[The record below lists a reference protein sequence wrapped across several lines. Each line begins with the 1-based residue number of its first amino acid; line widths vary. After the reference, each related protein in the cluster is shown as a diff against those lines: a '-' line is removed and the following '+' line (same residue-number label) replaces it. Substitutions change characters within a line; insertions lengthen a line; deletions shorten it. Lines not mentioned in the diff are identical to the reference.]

1 MIIIAFNAF
10 KKLFNSIV
18 VIGYRLLLVVHYNH
32 LTKSINDH
40 AVVETVP
47 ITTTNFYTC
56 QGKGNGESYSP
67 VTYEQEKISGPLKMW
82 INR

>member
-18 VIGYRLLLVVHYNH
+18 VIGHRLLLVVHSNH

-47 ITTTNFYTC
+47 INYYKLLYLP
-56 QGKGNGESYSP
+56 GKGNRIRLLRMSR
-67 VTYEQEKISGPLKMW
+67 KISGTLKMW

>member
-18 VIGYRLLLVVHYNH
+18 VIGHRLLLVVHSNH

-67 VTYEQEKISGPLKMW
+67 VTYEQENIWNP
-82 INR
+82 